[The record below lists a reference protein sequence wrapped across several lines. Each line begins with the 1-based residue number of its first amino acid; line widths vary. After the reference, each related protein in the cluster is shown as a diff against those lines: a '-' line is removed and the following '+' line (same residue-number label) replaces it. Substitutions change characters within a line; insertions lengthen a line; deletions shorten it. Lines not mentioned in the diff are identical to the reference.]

1 MEVADIDESGESRII
16 AVVVGTAGCVC
27 VRAFVWEVYESCI
40 IFGERSRRRDAECEI
55 QEEVVNGGD
64 IQLG

>member
-1 MEVADIDESGESRII
+1 MKVGRSRII

-27 VRAFVWEVYESCI
+27 VRAFVWECMRVVLFLGNEAE
-40 IFGERSRRRDAECEI
+40 GEMLKCEI